1 MLQSMTGQGQAQS
14 TGDLGTVSVE
24 IRSVNN
30 RGLKLSA
37 RLGDQMS
44 RLEPLVDAVV
54 RQHLTRGSV
63 NLNVR
68 WQRAGLASA
77 YRINPTALTAY
88 YRSVSELQASLGE
101 TAAIDLSHLA
111 SLPGVIQEADD
122 QAIDRDAM
130 WSLLQPVLVSALEDL
145 NQMRATEGASMLVS
159 LQADLAEIAKHLAE
173 ICRLAPRIVDNYRD
187 RLETRIGELLRE
199 RGLEI
204 AKVDLLKEV
213 QLFADR
219 TDISE
224 EITRLQSH
232 LQMFNETVASEQAS
246 GRRLDFVIQEMFR
259 ETNTIGSKANDAEI
273 AMHVVDMKCAI
284 ERMRELIQNIE

>member
-14 TGDLGTVSVE
+14 TGELGTVSVE
-24 IRSVNN
+24 LRTVNN
-30 RGLKLSA
+30 RGLKLAA
-37 RLGDQMS
+37 RLGDQFS
-44 RLEPLVDAVV
+44 RLEPRVDAVV
-54 RQHLTRGSV
+54 RKHLTRGTV

-77 YRINPTALTAY
+77 YSINAAALTAY
-88 YRSVSELQASLGE
+88 YRSLSELQANLE
-101 TAAIDLSHLA
+101 HAAPIDLSQLA
-111 SLPGVIQEADD
+111 GLPGVIQECDD
-122 QAIDRDAM
+122 QAVDQD
-130 WSLLQPVLVSALEDL
+130 SLWGLLEPVLVSALENL
-145 NQMRATEGASMLVS
+145 NQMRAAEGASMLKS
-159 LQADLAEIAKHLAE
+159 LQADHAEIAKHLE
-173 ICRLAPRIVDNYRD
+173 SICLLAPRIVDNYRD
-187 RLETRIGELLRE
+187 RLESRIVELLSS

-204 AKVDLLKEV
+204 AQVDVLKELQV
-213 QLFADR
+213 FADR

-232 LQMFNETVASEQAS
+232 LQIFNETVASEQAS

-273 AMHVVDMKCAI
+273 ALHVVDMKCAI

>member
-24 IRSVNN
+24 IRTVNN

-37 RLGDQMS
+37 RLGDQLN
-44 RLEPLVDAVV
+44 RLEPQVDAVV

-63 NLNVR
+63 NLNAR
-68 WQRAGLASA
+68 WQRASAASA
-77 YRINPTALTAY
+77 YRINEAALTEY
-88 YRSVSELQASLGE
+88 HRSLSQLQTKLDD
-101 TAAIDLSHLA
+101 TAPIDLAQLA
-111 SLPGVIQEADD
+111 ALPGVIQEADD
-122 QAIDRDAM
+122 QTIDPKELWA
-130 WSLLQPVLVSALEDL
+130 LLQPVLVAALENL
-145 NQMRATEGASMLVS
+145 NQMRAAEGASMLTS
-159 LQADLAEIAKHLAE
+159 LQTDLALIAEHLEA
-173 ICRLAPRIVDNYRD
+173 ICKLAPRVVDGYRE
-187 RLETRIGELLRE
+187 RLESRIGDLLRE
-199 RGLEI
+199 RGLEVATI
-204 AKVDLLKEV
+204 DLLKELQV
-213 QLFADR
+213 FADR

-232 LQMFNETVASEQAS
+232 LQMFDETVASEQAS